1 MKPRNPFSDASFAGS
16 RLPLVALLL
25 VQSVIAYEWLNS
37 AVTKIV
43 RGGFATGLADQLAKN
58 SDGAPDWYKSVLSTV
73 VIPHSAIFGYLIEA
87 GEMLVGVGLI
97 AATVVLFVRGH
108 RLNVTLLR
116 AVLAV
121 VAVTTVSG
129 AFMNLNF
136 SLSSGDPTP
145 WSLGGDAFSEGV
157 NIDKLLLLMQLAIA
171 GASASMIYT
180 TRPRAAARFASVDG
194 HQRTARRAA

>member
-1 MKPRNPFSDASFAGS
+1 MKSRNPFSDTSFSGS
-16 RLPLVALLL
+16 RLPVVALLL
-25 VQSVIAYEWLNS
+25 VQLVIAYEWLNS

-43 RGGFATGLADQLAKN
+43 RGGFATGLGAQLAKN
-58 SDGAPDWYKSVLSTV
+58 SDGSPDWYKTVLSTV
-73 VIPHSAIFGYLIEA
+73 VIPHSATFGYLIVA

-108 RLNVTLLR
+108 RLNITVLR
-116 AVLAV
+116 GVLAV

-136 SLSSGDPTP
+136 SLFSGDPTP

-180 TRPRAAARFASVDG
+180 TRPPAAAQLASAD
-194 HQRTARRAA
+194 HRQRTARRAA